1 MYWDSLTAAGVY
13 LSLLITLG
21 ILYLIHRDKP
31 VLPSGKN
38 IHATSRW

>member
-1 MYWDSLTAAGVY
+1 MFWDSLTAAGVY

-31 VLPSGKN
+31 VLPPDRN
-38 IHATSRW
+38 IHAASR

>member
-1 MYWDSLTAAGVY
+1 MFWDSLTAAGVY

-31 VLPSGKN
+31 VFRKD
-38 IHATSRW
+38 

>member
-1 MYWDSLTAAGVY
+1 MFWDSLTAAGVY

-31 VLPSGKN
+31 VLPPGQN
-38 IHATSRW
+38 IHVASR